1 MRGSKMPVLDL
12 LEINTFSGKVEE
24 VVDDLN
30 DKIRRINDFFRDV
43 SENEHQV
50 TMGPN
55 GLFGSAFVHVKASSE
70 LTIASGVVTADQT
83 FHSID
88 VETGSTDDLNT
99 INGGGDG
106 DIIIIKAEHADKTIV
121 VKDGTGNLQ
130 TAGDFSMDNSTDTM
144 MLINSGGSTW
154 LELSRSNNGA

>member
-1 MRGSKMPVLDL
+1 MPVLDL
-12 LEINTFSGKVEE
+12 LEINTFSDKVEE

-50 TMGPN
+50 TMGPD

-88 VETGSTDDLNT
+88 TETDASTDDLDT

-106 DIIIIKAEHADKTIV
+106 DIIIIKAVHADRTIV

-130 TAGDFSMDNSTDTM
+130 TAGHFSMDNSTDTM

>member
-1 MRGSKMPVLDL
+1 MPVLDL
-12 LEINTFSGKVEE
+12 LEINTFSDKVEE
-24 VVDDLN
+24 VIDDLN
-30 DKIRRINDFFRDV
+30 DKIRLINDFFRDI
-43 SENEHQV
+43 SEEEHQV

-88 VETGSTDDLNT
+88 TQADASADDLDT

-106 DIIIIKAEHADKTIV
+106 DIIIIKAEHADRTIV

>member
-1 MRGSKMPVLDL
+1 MPVLDL
-12 LEINTFSGKVEE
+12 LELNPFSDKVEE
-24 VVDDLN
+24 VVDDIN
-30 DKIRRINDFFRDV
+30 DRIRRINDFFRDV

-70 LTIASGVVTADQT
+70 LTIASGVVTAGQT

-88 VETGSTDDLNT
+88 TESDASTDDLNT

-106 DIIIIKAEHADKTIV
+106 DIIIIKAEHDDRTIV
-121 VKDGTGNLQ
+121 VKDGTGNLR

>member
-1 MRGSKMPVLDL
+1 MPVLDL
-12 LEINTFSGKVEE
+12 LELNPFSDKVEE
-24 VVDDLN
+24 VVDDIN
-30 DKIRRINDFFRDV
+30 DRIRRINDFFRDV

-50 TMGPN
+50 TVGPN

-70 LTIASGVVTADQT
+70 LTIASGVVTAGQT

-106 DIIIIKAEHADKTIV
+106 DIIIIKAEHDDRTVV
-121 VKDGTGNLQ
+121 VKDGTGNLR
-130 TAGDFSMDNSTDTM
+130 TAGDFSMNNSTDTM

>member
-1 MRGSKMPVLDL
+1 MPVLDL
-12 LEINTFSGKVEE
+12 LEINTFSDKVEE
-24 VVDDLN
+24 VIDDLN
-30 DKIRRINDFFRDV
+30 DKIRLINDFFRDI
-43 SENEHQV
+43 SEEEHQV

-88 VETGSTDDLNT
+88 TQADAGADDLDT

-106 DIIIIKAEHADKTIV
+106 DIIIIKAENAARTIV

>member
-1 MRGSKMPVLDL
+1 MPVLDL
-12 LEINTFSGKVEE
+12 LEINTFSDKVEE

-30 DKIRRINDFFRDV
+30 DKIRLINDFFRDV

-88 VETGSTDDLNT
+88 TETDASTDDLDT

-106 DIIIIKAEHADKTIV
+106 DIIIIKAVHADRTIV

-130 TAGDFSMDNSTDTM
+130 TAGHFSMDNSTDTM

>member
-1 MRGSKMPVLDL
+1 MPVLDL
-12 LEINTFSGKVEE
+12 LEINTFSGKGEE

-30 DKIRRINDFFRDV
+30 DKIRLINDFFRDV

-88 VETGSTDDLNT
+88 TESDAGTDDLDT

-106 DIIIIKAEHADKTIV
+106 DIIIIKAENAARTIV
-121 VKDGTGNLQ
+121 VKDGTGNLR